1 MVRRIQVAILA
12 EAGLFRQALSARLA
26 LEAEMQVAS
35 AAATIYDLVLRARG
49 RPMDVLLVSL
59 GVPAG
64 LAGEILFEM
73 KLLLPA
79 TRIVVLGGAPDQRE
93 AVRWLEA
100 GVFAWLGHEAS
111 YARLLEAIVAVA
123 QGRAFCQ
130 PEMIT
135 DVALRIAR
143 LGQRTRDARVSPEE
157 PLTDRE
163 SDVIQLVRLG
173 LSTKAM
179 ARRLGLRPATIRSHV
194 SRVLRKLGAARR
206 GDLDLRRT
214 EGGWNVEEG

>member
-12 EAGLFRQALSARLA
+12 EAGLFRQALSSRLA

-49 RPMDVLLVSL
+49 GPVDVLLVSL
-59 GVPAG
+59 GIPAG
-64 LAGEILFEM
+64 LAGEILFEI

-79 TRIVVLGGAPDQRE
+79 TRIVVLGCAPDQRE
-93 AVRWLEA
+93 AVRWVEA

-111 YARLLEAIVAVA
+111 YDRLLAAIVAVA
-123 QGRAFCQ
+123 QGRAFCP

-135 DVALRIAR
+135 DVAMRIAR
-143 LGQRTRDARVSPEE
+143 LEQHTRDARVSPEE

-173 LSTKAM
+173 LSTKAL
-179 ARRLGLRPATIRSHV
+179 ARRLGLKPATIKSHV
-194 SRVLRKLGAARR
+194 SRALRKLGAARR

-214 EGGWNVEEG
+214 RGGRNVEEG

>member
-12 EAGLFRQALSARLA
+12 EAGLFRQALSSRLA

-35 AAATIYDLVLRARG
+35 TAATIYDLVLRARG
-49 RPMDVLLVSL
+49 RPMDVLLVSM
-59 GVPAG
+59 GMPAG
-64 LAGEILFEM
+64 LAAEILFEM

-79 TRIVVLGGAPDQRE
+79 TRIVVLGGAPDERE

-111 YARLLEAIVAVA
+111 YDRLLETIVAVA
-123 QGRAFCQ
+123 QGRSFC
-130 PEMIT
+130 PLEMVT

-143 LGQRTRDARVSPEE
+143 LGQRTRDARMSPEE
-157 PLTDRE
+157 PLTERE

-179 ARRLGLRPATIRSHV
+179 ARRLGLRPATIKSHV

-214 EGGWNVEEG
+214 RGGRNVEEG